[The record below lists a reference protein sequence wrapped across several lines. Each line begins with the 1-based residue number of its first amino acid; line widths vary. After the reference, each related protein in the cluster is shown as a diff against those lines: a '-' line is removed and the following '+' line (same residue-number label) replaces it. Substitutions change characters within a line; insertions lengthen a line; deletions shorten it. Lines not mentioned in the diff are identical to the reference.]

1 MSTIEIKNLEKTLG
15 KFTLNIKNLNIKKGF
30 ITGFIGE
37 NGAGKTTTIKLL
49 MGMLKPDS
57 GSIKIFNKTSYEN
70 NIEIK
75 EDIGYVGD
83 LCGYL
88 KESPIKLI
96 KKNISP
102 FFKNWDE
109 ALYKKYVKNFYLD
122 ENKKYMELSHGK
134 KKQFEL
140 TMALSHHPKLLIMDE
155 PTANLDPVIRNDFL
169 DILLD
174 YMVNEEIT
182 VFYSSH
188 ITSDLE
194 KACDYIVFIHNGKII
209 LNQEKESL
217 MFNHTL
223 IKGRNKLLD
232 KETKKCFVSFKN
244 NAFGFEGLCSNKNQA
259 FELFGEEVVYEKP
272 SLEDIMM
279 YYIRRNKND

>member
-1 MSTIEIKNLEKTLG
+1 MNAIKVKNLKKTLG
-15 KFTLNIKNLNIKKGF
+15 KFTLDIENLNIKKGF

-49 MGMLKPDS
+49 MGMLTPDV
-57 GSIKIFNKTSYEN
+57 GSIEIFNKNLTQN

-75 EDIGYVGD
+75 ESIGYVGD

-96 KKNISP
+96 KKNIAP

-109 ALYKKYVKNFYLD
+109 NFYRKYIKKFSID

-155 PTANLDPVIRNDFL
+155 PTANLDPIIRNDFL

-174 YMVNEEIT
+174 YMQNDEIT
-182 VFYSSH
+182 IFYSSH

-194 KACDYIVFIHNGKII
+194 KTCDYIIFIHNGKII
-209 LNQEKESL
+209 LNEEKELL
-217 MFNHTL
+217 MINHTL
-223 IKGRNKLLD
+223 IKGKNELID
-232 KETKKCFVSFKN
+232 KETKKCFVSIKT
-244 NAFGFEGLCSNKNQA
+244 NAFGFEGLCANKNQA
-259 FELFGEEVVYEKP
+259 FELFGQEVIYEKP
-272 SLEDIMM
+272 SLENIMM
-279 YYIRRNKND
+279 YYIRRNNNE